1 MLGYT
6 KQINQ
11 DSHCNTF
18 LVHGHQITQDR
29 MGMSDA
35 IVPFLGM
42 VSKLSIKKTGTALI
56 NLTFLCGM
64 RVFSGQSVSLGDN
77 VITNGH
83 KKLKAFFMGFCLIRT
98 CQVRPKMDFNVL
110 SAFTT

>member
-1 MLGYT
+1 
-6 KQINQ
+6 
-11 DSHCNTF
+11 
-18 LVHGHQITQDR
+18 
-29 MGMSDA
+29 MSDA

-42 VSKLSIKKTGTALI
+42 VSKLSIKKKSGTALI

-64 RVFSGQSVSLGDN
+64 QVFSGQSVSLGDN

-98 CQVRPKMDFNVL
+98 CRVLPKMDFNVL